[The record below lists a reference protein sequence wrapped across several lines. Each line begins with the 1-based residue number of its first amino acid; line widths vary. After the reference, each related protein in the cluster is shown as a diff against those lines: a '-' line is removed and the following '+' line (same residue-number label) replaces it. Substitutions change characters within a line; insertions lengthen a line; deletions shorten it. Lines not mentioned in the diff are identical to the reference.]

1 MSCGLRLS
9 KKTASWGTWQTFEVF
24 VLCGYFVRTL
34 GYLVC
39 TGIQDTHVLGAVVFL
54 EPYPNTIFRSQCN
67 LELLVSFR
75 TSFAI
80 RQAKRKYCTW
90 KASVTWWQWIHAH
103 RWVLTASFALAA
115 VVLILH
121 VRYKEQLAR
130 RNILRH
136 PEDSLPHSATRWEST
151 RDSCDQPLCTKPI
164 MSYRE
169 AAAGTT
175 HPTFQSGRL

>member
-1 MSCGLRLS
+1 MGCASARKRRVGERADIRGVCSLWIFCAHSGVPRLHGNPGHTRTRRGGVFGALS
-9 KKTASWGTWQTFEVF
+9 K
-24 VLCGYFVRTL
+24 
-34 GYLVC
+34 
-39 TGIQDTHVLGAVVFL
+39 H
-54 EPYPNTIFRSQCN
+54 NFRSQCN

-103 RWVLTASFALAA
+103 RWVLTASIALAA

-136 PEDSLPHSATRWEST
+136 PEDSLPHSAQDGSPHATRVTNSMHE
-151 RDSCDQPLCTKPI
+151 PI